1 MIIKNIKIR
10 SMLNLN
16 FSLLL
21 IIILFAACG
30 KQVQKADMVL
40 QNGKIITVDDSH
52 PQAQA
57 LAIIGDTIAAVG
69 SNSKIKP
76 YIGEKTQVIDLHGKL
91 AIPGFIDGHAHF
103 VSYGYS
109 KMKLDLNTAKNWDEI
124 IVIVKNAV
132 EKAQPGDW
140 ILGRGWH
147 QEKWDKIPHKNIEGY
162 PTHEMLSKVSP
173 NNPVLL
179 EHASGHA
186 VIVNAK
192 AMETAGIT
200 RSTSDPAG
208 GKIIRFRTGKPIGVF
223 MENAED
229 LIYNAMEK
237 DKGKYSTEQIE
248 EQDRKAVN
256 LSIQECLSNGVTSF
270 QDAASTFD
278 RIDLF
283 KKIVNEGKLGIRLWV
298 MINEDN
304 DKIKQRL
311 HNYKIINMGDKRLT
325 VRSIKRFMDG
335 ALGSRGAWLLE
346 PYSDLTSSKG
356 LNTISLE
363 EYTETSR
370 LAIENGFQL
379 CTHAIG
385 DRANREVLNVYE
397 KVFKENPD
405 KKNLRWRIEHAQHLN
420 RLDIPRF
427 SELGVIASMQ
437 GIHCTSDGLWAPK
450 RIGDKRA
457 QEGAYVWQ
465 KLIKTGAVVS
475 NGTDAP
481 VEDINPID
489 NFYALITRRLAD
501 GTEFYPDQRMSRE
514 QALRAYT
521 INCAYAAFEEDF
533 KGSLTVGKLADI
545 TILSQ
550 DIMTIEDEDILKTK
564 VLYTIVGGKVMY
576 ER

>member
-1 MIIKNIKIR
+1 MMIKNIKIR
-10 SMLNLN
+10 SIIDEA
-16 FSLLL
+16 FTFLL
-21 IIILFAACG
+21 IIVLFAACV
-30 KQVQKADMVL
+30 KQIQKADMVL
-40 QNGKIITVDDSH
+40 HNGKIVTVDDNQ
-52 PQAQA
+52 PEAQA
-57 LAIIGDTIAAVG
+57 LAVKGDVIAAVG
-69 SNSKIKP
+69 SNSEIKP
-76 YIGEKTQVIDLHGKL
+76 YIGEKTLVIDLNGKL

-109 KMKLDLNTAKNWDEI
+109 KMKLNLNTAKNWDEI
-124 IVIVKNAV
+124 IAIVKNAV
-132 EKAQPGDW
+132 EKAQPGNW

-186 VIVNAK
+186 VIVNVK

-200 RSTSDPAG
+200 RSTSNPAG
-208 GKIIRFRTGKPIGVF
+208 GRIIKFPNRKPTGIF
-223 MENAED
+223 LENAED
-229 LIYNAMEK
+229 LIYDAMEK

-256 LSIQECLSNGVTSF
+256 LSIQECLSNGVTGF
-270 QDAASTFD
+270 QDAASTFE

-304 DKIKQRL
+304 DQLKQRL
-311 HNYKIINMGDKRLT
+311 NNYKIIDMADKRLT
-325 VRSIKRFMDG
+325 VRAIKRFMDG

-356 LNTISLE
+356 LNTISIE
-363 EYTETSR
+363 EFTETAR
-370 LAIENGFQL
+370 LAMENGFQL

-397 KVFKENPD
+397 KIFKENPD
-405 KKNLRWRIEHAQHLN
+405 KKNLRWRVEHAQHLN
-420 RLDIPRF
+420 ILDIPRF
-427 SELGVIASMQ
+427 AELGVIASMQ

-457 QEGAYVWQ
+457 EEGAYVWQ
-465 KLIKTGAVVS
+465 KLIKSGAVVS

-481 VEDINPID
+481 VEDINPIA
-489 NFYALITRRLAD
+489 NFYALVTRRLAD
-501 GTEFYPDQRMSRE
+501 GTEFYPDQCMSRE

-521 INCAYAAFEEDF
+521 INCAYAAFEEDL

-545 TILSQ
+545 AILSQ
-550 DIMTIEDEDILKTK
+550 DIMTIAEEDILKTK